1 MKSKFNL
8 IGYILIAILAFG
20 LGALLVIRS
29 SSFTNNKVNHEETI
43 KELSFKDIGTLS
55 TQEAY
60 VTVVE
65 NMNDVRQVLGINI
78 PGTKS
83 VCVFSH
89 EFLITAGYN
98 FEEIETEVIEKSE
111 DSKGK
116 IIVKLPEAQILSSG
130 ILSDKEKVYY
140 ESESIFTNLKEEDKA
155 KLRAEMGEK
164 AENIAIENGIL
175 DKAKENAKKVLSS
188 FIYKLYSEADYE
200 VVYEKI

>member
-20 LGALLVIRS
+20 LGALLVIRL
-29 SSFTNNKVNHEETI
+29 SSFTNYEVNHEETI

-65 NMNDVRQVLGINI
+65 NMNDVRQVLGISI

-111 DSKGK
+111 DSKGQ

-188 FIYKLYSEADYE
+188 FIYKLYSEDDYK
-200 VVYEKI
+200 VVYE

>member
-20 LGALLVIRS
+20 LGALLAIRS

-200 VVYEKI
+200 VAYEKI

>member
-29 SSFTNNKVNHEETI
+29 SSFTNYEVNHEETI

-65 NMNDVRQVLGINI
+65 NMNDVRQVLGISI

-111 DSKGK
+111 DSKGQ

-188 FIYKLYSEADYE
+188 FIYKLYSEDDYE
-200 VVYEKI
+200 IVYEKI

>member
-20 LGALLVIRS
+20 LGALLAIRS
-29 SSFTNNKVNHEETI
+29 SSFTNNEVNHEETV

-98 FEEIETEVIEKSE
+98 FEEIETEVIEKNE

-140 ESESIFTNLKEEDKA
+140 ESESIFTNIKEEDKA

-188 FIYKLYSEADYE
+188 FIYKLYSEDDYK
-200 VVYEKI
+200 VVYE

>member
-20 LGALLVIRS
+20 LGALLAIRL
-29 SSFTNNKVNHEETI
+29 SSFTNNEVNHEETI

-98 FEEIETEVIEKSE
+98 FEEIETEVTEKSE
-111 DSKGK
+111 DSKGQ

-188 FIYKLYSEADYE
+188 FIYKLYSEDDYK
-200 VVYEKI
+200 VVYE

>member
-29 SSFTNNKVNHEETI
+29 SSFTNNEVNHEETV

>member
-8 IGYILIAILAFG
+8 IGYILIAIFAFG
-20 LGALLVIRS
+20 LGALLVIRL
-29 SSFTNNKVNHEETI
+29 SSFTNNEVNHEETI

-65 NMNDVRQVLGINI
+65 NMNDVRQVLGISI

-98 FEEIETEVIEKSE
+98 FEEIETEVTEKSE
-111 DSKGK
+111 DSKGQ

-188 FIYKLYSEADYE
+188 FIYKLYSEDDYK
-200 VVYEKI
+200 VVYE